1 MQKSIILLLSLFL
14 SLAANT
20 QEIERS
26 KSNLPKISEALSV
39 LDDATGWVLQDNGSW
54 LSEKN
59 KILLYSSE
67 QNLSAD
73 PLLKLGRQNFNKIE
87 LREVLIGD
95 EQYIVLI
102 IEYTDGYFEFPELRQ
117 NFRKTENA
125 HYIVFKAT
133 KLNTILEHMRTFN
146 EPMAI
151 NLAVFCSDNIIDFD
165 QKLLTTQ
172 IAYNILRVAKME
184 EPSKFTMILAVMPTI
199 VNGEKLFRFRYIN
212 LFNQES
218 IYQKYL
224 LPANKD
230 RLFESSYFEVPY
242 QTFVDFI
249 RAPNIQQID
258 FNLLNPISFNDF
270 YQRGALRFER
280 NDFEAALA
288 DFRTALNLKPDTEN
302 WHIYALMGS
311 TLHELKNYSAAIRA
325 FEKAL
330 ILKPKDKSQYQN
342 WIRNYYNLGLSYLMS
357 DNKKEACI
365 HFNRAK
371 TSGLQDE
378 AALKVIKKNCRGKFK
393 VKN

>member
-1 MQKSIILLLSLFL
+1 MQKSIILILSLVI
-14 SLAANT
+14 SLAISA

-73 PLLKLGRQNFNKIE
+73 PLQKLGRQNFNKME

-102 IEYTDGYFEFPELRQ
+102 TEYADGYFEFPELRQ
-117 NFRKTENA
+117 NFQKTENA

-133 KLNTILEHMRTFN
+133 KLNAIIAHMSIFN
-146 EPMAI
+146 EPLAI
-151 NLAVFCSDNIIDFD
+151 NLDVFCSDNIIDFD

-242 QTFVDFI
+242 QKFVDFI
-249 RAPNIQQID
+249 RAPKIQQID

-280 NDFEAALA
+280 NNFEAALA
-288 DFRTALNLKPDTEN
+288 DFRSALNLKPDTEN

-330 ILKPKDKSQYQN
+330 ILKPKANNQYQN
-342 WIRNYYNLGLSYLMS
+342 WIRNYYNIGLSYLIS
-357 DNKKEACI
+357 GNKKEACI
-365 HFNRAK
+365 YFHRAK